1 VDIPAYMSKIREGDL
16 AGAAGIL
23 LNFNPLPAI
32 TGRVCPHFCESECN
46 RTDLDEPV
54 SIRSVERTI
63 GDFILEYAGEII
75 KPPESETGKS
85 VAIAGSGP
93 AGLTAAYYLRRIG
106 NSVTVF
112 EVMDEP
118 GGMLTY
124 GIPPYR
130 LPKDVV
136 RKQVKALEGMGIQL
150 KLSTDAI
157 KDNGIEG
164 LMESYDAVFL
174 ACGAWKERQSG
185 IAGEQLMMSGT
196 EFLRNSNLGI
206 REVPGKKVA
215 VIGGGNVAIDVA
227 RTLLRLGAE
236 PVVMYRRSRAEM
248 PAVKE
253 EVEKA
258 EQEGIDIQFL
268 TLPVEVTRQ
277 DKILLLR
284 CTRME
289 LGLPDETGRPR
300 PVPKV
305 GSEFEAEFDAAITA
319 IGEEAN
325 TSIIPGE
332 FLDKGGRLKVDE
344 SGHYLGKNVFAGGDF
359 VTGPSTVVEA
369 VAAGRQAADSIDR
382 YLGGKGIQPEE
393 KDGETPEL
401 PARFNSSYLRKTARV
416 QTPELPVAERIKSID
431 IEDTGSLG
439 LSETEEEANRCFNC
453 GCVAVNSSDMAP
465 VLIAL
470 GAKIRTSRRVIEAE
484 NFFAVDGN
492 KTTVLDDDEIVTEI
506 EIPAPGTATR
516 SSFIKFAIRKSI
528 DFPIVNCAAVIESEN
543 GVVRK
548 ARICLN
554 SVYNTPYRATGAEDY
569 ITSKKID
576 DSNAEAA
583 AEAAVADACA
593 LIDNKYKIQIAK
605 TLVKRAILACNSMP

>member
-1 VDIPAYMSKIREGDL
+1 MSKIREGDI
-16 AGAAGIL
+16 AGAARIL
-23 LNFNPLPAI
+23 LDFNPLPAI

-46 RTDLDEPV
+46 RTSLDEAV
-54 SIRSVERTI
+54 SIRSVERSI
-63 GDFILEYAGEII
+63 GDFILEYASEII

-85 VAIAGSGP
+85 VAIVGSGP
-93 AGLTAAYYLRRIG
+93 AGLSAAYYLRRIG

-124 GIPPYR
+124 GIPTYR
-130 LPKDVV
+130 LPKNVV
-136 RKQVKALEGMGIQL
+136 RKQIRALEGMGIQL
-150 KLSTDAI
+150 KLGTDAL
-157 KDNGIEG
+157 KDIG
-164 LMESYDAVFL
+164 LEKLMKNYDAVFL
-174 ACGAWKERQSG
+174 ACGAWKERPSG
-185 IAGEQLMMSGT
+185 IEGEQLMMSGT

-206 REVPGKKVA
+206 RELPGKKVA

-236 PVVMYRRSRAEM
+236 PVVMYRRSREEM

-258 EQEGIDIQFL
+258 EQEGIDIQYL

-289 LGLPDETGRPR
+289 LGPLDETGRPR
-300 PVPKV
+300 PVPV
-305 GSEFEAEFDAAITA
+305 EGSEFTIEFDAAITA
-319 IGEEAN
+319 IGEEADK
-325 TSIIPGE
+325 SIVPGE

-359 VTGPSTVVEA
+359 VTGPSSVAEA
-369 VAAGRQAADSIDR
+369 AAAGRRAADLIDR
-382 YLGGKGIQPEE
+382 YLGGRGMQYGGQDGKATGFPE
-393 KDGETPEL
+393 K
-401 PARFNSSYLRKTARV
+401 FNSSYLRKTARV
-416 QTPELPVAERIKSID
+416 QTPELPVAERIQSID
-431 IEDTGSLG
+431 VEDTGSLD
-439 LSETEEEANRCFNC
+439 LSEAEEEANRCFNC

-465 VLIAL
+465 ALISL
-470 GAKIRTSRRVIEAE
+470 GAKIRTSRRVIEAGD
-484 NFFAVDGN
+484 FFAVDGN
-492 KTTVLDDDEIVTEI
+492 NTTVLDDDEIVTEI
-506 EIPAPGTATR
+506 EVPAPGTATR

-528 DFPIVNCAAVIESEN
+528 DFPIINCAAVIESEG

-569 ITSKKID
+569 ITGKKID

-583 AEAAVADACA
+583 AEVAMTDVCP
-593 LIDNKYKIQIAK
+593 LMDNKYKIQIAK